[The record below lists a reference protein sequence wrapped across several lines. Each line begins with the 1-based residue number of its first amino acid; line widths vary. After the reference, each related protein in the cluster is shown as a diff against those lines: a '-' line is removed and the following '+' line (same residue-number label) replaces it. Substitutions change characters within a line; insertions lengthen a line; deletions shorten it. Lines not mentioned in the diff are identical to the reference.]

1 MVSISRKFSLDYIG
15 FYGISRLNRWL
26 IANSRIGFAFEGYI
40 LFEKLRINFSRIQE
54 KLKLKKPDLDYLD
67 QQDLSRFS
75 EQDIILESENQI
87 QKYLPEV
94 LGQALARTWIDKRFL
109 DAFYNYPV
117 EVLER
122 GGVYLPD
129 SVSVEFKKE
138 KDQRPKVIVYENEK
152 NSRRK
157 LLELKL
163 VMVAEQ

>member
-1 MVSISRKFSLDYIG
+1 M
-15 FYGISRLNRWL
+15 
-26 IANSRIGFAFEGYI
+26 
-40 LFEKLRINFSRIQE
+40 FEKLHNSLKQIKQSLLSR
-54 KLKLKKPDLDYLD
+54 KPDLDYLD
-67 QQDLSRFS
+67 EQDLSRFS
-75 EQDIILESENQI
+75 EQDIVLESEKQI

-109 DAFYNYPV
+109 EAFYEYPV

-122 GGVYLPD
+122 GGVYLPS

-138 KDQRPKVIVYENEK
+138 KDQRPKVIVYENDK
-152 NSRRK
+152 KSKRK

>member
-1 MVSISRKFSLDYIG
+1 M
-15 FYGISRLNRWL
+15 
-26 IANSRIGFAFEGYI
+26 
-40 LFEKLRINFSRIQE
+40 FEKLQNSLKQIKQSLLSR
-54 KLKLKKPDLDYLD
+54 KPDLDYLD

-75 EQDIILESENQI
+75 EQDIVLESEQQI

-109 DAFYNYPV
+109 DAFYEYPV

-122 GGVYLPD
+122 GGVYLPS

-138 KDQRPKVIVYENEK
+138 KDQRPKVIVYENDQK
-152 NSRRK
+152 SKRK

>member
-1 MVSISRKFSLDYIG
+1 MSG
-15 FYGISRLNRWL
+15 F
-26 IANSRIGFAFEGYI
+26 FEGCYV
-40 LFEKLRINFSRIQE
+40 FEKLQNS
-54 KLKLKKPDLDYLD
+54 LKQIKQSLLYRKPDLDYLD

-75 EQDIILESENQI
+75 EQDIVLESEQQI

-109 DAFYNYPV
+109 DAFYEYPV

-122 GGVYLPD
+122 GGVYLPS

-138 KDQRPKVIVYENEK
+138 KDQRPKVIVYENDK
-152 NSRRK
+152 KSKRK

>member
-1 MVSISRKFSLDYIG
+1 V
-15 FYGISRLNRWL
+15 
-26 IANSRIGFAFEGYI
+26 
-40 LFEKLRINFSRIQE
+40 FEKLQNSLKQIKQSLLSR
-54 KLKLKKPDLDYLD
+54 KPDLDYLD

-75 EQDIILESENQI
+75 EQDIVLESEQQI

-109 DAFYNYPV
+109 DAFYEYPV

-122 GGVYLPD
+122 GGVYLPS

-138 KDQRPKVIVYENEK
+138 KDQRPKVIVYENDQK
-152 NSRRK
+152 SKRK

>member
-1 MVSISRKFSLDYIG
+1 MFGKLHNSLKQIKQSLLSR
-15 FYGISRLNRWL
+15 
-26 IANSRIGFAFEGYI
+26 
-40 LFEKLRINFSRIQE
+40 
-54 KLKLKKPDLDYLD
+54 KPDLDYLD
-67 QQDLSRFS
+67 EQDLSRFS
-75 EQDIILESENQI
+75 EQDIVLESEKQI

-109 DAFYNYPV
+109 EAFYEYPV

-122 GGVYLPD
+122 GGVYLPS

-138 KDQRPKVIVYENEK
+138 KDQRPKVIVYENDK
-152 NSRRK
+152 KSKRK